1 MMSKTELFTRQAV
14 IASIAYVNL
23 LHSQSA
29 EPTTVRAQQPEL
41 WNEQLTYAEG
51 LLNWMFK
58 EGFLT

>member
-1 MMSKTELFTRQAV
+1 MNKTSLFTRQAV
-14 IASIAYVNL
+14 IGAIAYVNL

-29 EPTTVRAQQPEL
+29 EPTTVRTQNPEL